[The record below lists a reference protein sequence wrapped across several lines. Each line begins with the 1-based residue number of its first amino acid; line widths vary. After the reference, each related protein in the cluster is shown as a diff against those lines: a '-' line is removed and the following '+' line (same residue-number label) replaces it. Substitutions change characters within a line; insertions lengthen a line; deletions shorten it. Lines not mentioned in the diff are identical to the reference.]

1 MEPAAGGKGWFCV
14 QKNCR
19 ADEEQT
25 WPLSSRKRW
34 ELVFQEKKKKTKPET
49 RYIIAAVKSD
59 TAF

>member
-34 ELVFQEKKKKTKPET
+34 ELEFQEKKKKDKT
-49 RYIIAAVKSD
+49 RDHVYNSCSEV
-59 TAF
+59 

>member
-25 WPLSSRKRW
+25 WPLSSRKS
-34 ELVFQEKKKKTKPET
+34 QEKKKKTKPET
-49 RYIIAAVKSD
+49 MYIIAAVKSD